1 MKLKELGSVCH
12 NCALHLIDVSKY
24 PSNDCGSVNADYF
37 DEVSD
42 IEKYKDYEVTSIHPN
57 DENDPSILRVEIKEK

>member
-12 NCALHLIDVSKY
+12 NCALHIIDTSKY

-37 DEVSD
+37 DEIMD
-42 IEKYKDYEVTSIHPN
+42 IEKYKDYEVTSIHTN
-57 DENDPSILRVEIKEK
+57 DENDPSMLRVEIKEK